1 MTTGPQDPHGKAAP
15 ERPLEPSPEIAEVL
29 GLNESKR
36 SGPGTG
42 RVMVGGAIGLG
53 AALALGLVGQVWGG
67 EAQASYRTEQVAWG
81 PLVVEVNAT
90 GALAPLTEVEV
101 GTEISGIVDSV
112 YVGFNEPVSR
122 GQILARINTDRLEAS
137 TEQARASLAFSEAQH
152 SEAEAGLLQA
162 EADLGRL
169 TRVHALSGG
178 EVPSQAELDAAQAA
192 YDRAVAKEASAV
204 AQIAQAQATLDGF
217 LSDLRRARVVSPID
231 GVVLDRRVEAGQ
243 TVAASFQTPVLFTL
257 AGDLRQMQLSVDVD
271 EADVGV
277 VREGQEATF
286 TVDAYPDRTF
296 QARVAEVRFAP
307 RTVGGVVTYET
318 ILTVDNDDL
327 LLRPGMT
334 ATADIVVGRVD
345 DALLVPNAA
354 LRFTPS
360 MAQLQQSE
368 ETEEGLMGGLIPR
381 PMASAA
387 PAVGREPRVWVVRDG
402 AALPVDL
409 QVGPSDGLWTVVST
423 GDLTADD
430 LVITDELTEGGS

>member
-1 MTTGPQDPHGKAAP
+1 
-15 ERPLEPSPEIAEVL
+15 
-29 GLNESKR
+29 
-36 SGPGTG
+36 
-42 RVMVGGAIGLG
+42 
-53 AALALGLVGQVWGG
+53 
-67 EAQASYRTEQVAWG
+67 
-81 PLVVEVNAT
+81 VEVNAT

-112 YVGFNEPVSR
+112 YVGFNEPVTR
-122 GQILARINTDRLEAS
+122 GQVLARINTDRIEAS

-169 TRVHALSGG
+169 TRVHELSGG
-178 EVPSQAELDAAQAA
+178 EVPSQAELDAARAA

-277 VREGQEATF
+277 VREGQDATF

-296 QARVAEVRFAP
+296 QAEVAEVRFAP

-334 ATADIVVGRVD
+334 ATAEIVVGRVD

-360 MAQLQQSE
+360 MAQFQEAE

-381 PMASAA
+381 PMANAGHQL
-387 PAVGREPRVWVVRDG
+387 GRAPRVWVYRDG
-402 AALPVDL
+402 APVPVDL
-409 QVGPSDGLWTVVST
+409 EIGPSDGLWTAVSNNELAV
-423 GDLTADD
+423 GE
-430 LVITDELTEGGS
+430 LVITDELEEAG